1 MEATRQMSPSPTL
14 LAARA
19 SSRLATTERRFH
31 PRMAVQPD
39 SLFRISIFG
48 RAPNGRGNCG
58 SWKRMNM
65 ASGSRLAITT
75 TATPG
80 KSRDMT
86 AIEPSAAPVRR
97 LEWRRAK
104 VRQVIVETSRV
115 KSLLLEVAGWQGH
128 LPGQHVDVRL
138 TGEDGYQAQ
147 RSYSIAS
154 PPEDGLIALTVERVE
169 NGEVSPYLV
178 EELRAGDQFESRGP
192 IGGYFVWSIAMD
204 GPLCLIAAGSGI
216 APLMAM
222 LRHRD
227 RQNSRVPAVLLHS
240 SRNLEDAIYRTELDA
255 MARRDPDLRVVT
267 TLTRKQPEGWTGYR
281 RRIDK
286 SMLVDAC
293 FPPDR
298 NPKTYVCGPTPF
310 VEDVSSFLVELGHN
324 ALTIKTERFGP
335 TGG

>member
-1 MEATRQMSPSPTL
+1 
-14 LAARA
+14 
-19 SSRLATTERRFH
+19 
-31 PRMAVQPD
+31 
-39 SLFRISIFG
+39 
-48 RAPNGRGNCG
+48 
-58 SWKRMNM
+58 
-65 ASGSRLAITT
+65 
-75 TATPG
+75 
-80 KSRDMT
+80 MT
-86 AIEPSAAPVRR
+86 AIEPRVGPVRR
-97 LEWRRAK
+97 LEWQRAH
-104 VRQVIVETSRV
+104 VREVIVETSRV
-115 KSLLLEVAGWQGH
+115 KSHLLQVTGWQGH
-128 LPGQHVDVRL
+128 LPGQHVDIRL
-138 TGEDGYQAQ
+138 TAEDGYQAQ

-154 PPEDGLIALTVERVE
+154 PPEDQFVTLTVERVE

-178 EELRAGDQFESRGP
+178 DELRSGDQFELRGP
-192 IGGYFVWSIAMD
+192 IGGYFVWTIAIG

-227 RQNSRVPAVLLHS
+227 RQNIRVPAMLLHS
-240 SRNLEDAIYRTELDA
+240 SRNLEDVIYRTELDA

-286 SMLVDAC
+286 SMLADAC

-298 NPKTYVCGPTPF
+298 NPKKYVCGPTPF